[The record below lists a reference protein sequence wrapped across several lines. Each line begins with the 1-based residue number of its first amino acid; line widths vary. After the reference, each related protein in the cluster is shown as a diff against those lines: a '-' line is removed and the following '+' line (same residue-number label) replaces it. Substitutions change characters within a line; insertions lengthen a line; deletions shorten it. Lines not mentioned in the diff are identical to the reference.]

1 MNATANPSSKRR
13 SPRGA
18 VHQAGSKLITTWV
31 PTGLDDLMTQA
42 INRLD
47 LDRSKF
53 VRRAIRNELGRCG
66 VSAPSPTK

>member
-1 MNATANPSSKRR
+1 MTATATPSNRRR

-42 INRLD
+42 INKLD

-66 VSAPSPTK
+66 VQTPLK